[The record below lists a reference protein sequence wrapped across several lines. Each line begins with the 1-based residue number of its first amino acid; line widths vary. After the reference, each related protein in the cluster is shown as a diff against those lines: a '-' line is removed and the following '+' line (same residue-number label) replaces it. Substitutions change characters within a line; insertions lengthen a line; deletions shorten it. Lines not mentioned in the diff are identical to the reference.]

1 MGLLDARS
9 NPNEAGV
16 LQAEDGATLDTLRL
30 PVERTAVLTTPDTDG
45 HRGGQRGTEVAL
57 NSSTELA
64 AARASSLHS
73 ELALALRAPVD
84 TGGPGR
90 STPLGSLDAGD
101 SNGRTAFVPTP
112 DNVGVPLSLPLFI
125 SLSLC
130 VCVHVCVRARARA
143 RAFVSLSLCLCLCVS
158 LSYTAIPYGADV
170 GVWGGAP

>member
-30 PVERTAVLTTPDTDG
+30 PVERTAVLTPPDTEG
-45 HRGGQRGTEVAL
+45 RRGAQRGTEVAV
-57 NSSTELA
+57 NSRTELA

-73 ELALALRAPVD
+73 ELALALRPPVD
-84 TGGPGR
+84 IGGPGR

-112 DNVGVPLSLPLFI
+112 DNVGVPLSLSF
-125 SLSLC
+125 SFC
-130 VCVHVCVRARARA
+130 ACAC
-143 RAFVSLSLCLCLCVS
+143 
-158 LSYTAIPYGADV
+158 
-170 GVWGGAP
+170 